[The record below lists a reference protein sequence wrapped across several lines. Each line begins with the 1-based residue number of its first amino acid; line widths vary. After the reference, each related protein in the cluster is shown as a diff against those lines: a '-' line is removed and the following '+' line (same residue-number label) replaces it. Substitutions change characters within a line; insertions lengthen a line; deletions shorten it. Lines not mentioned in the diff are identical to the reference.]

1 VAERSVR
8 ERLGLLL
15 ARAIPVGIVLGLG
28 WELLLGNQSLFRHL
42 ELREEAA
49 RTAAA
54 WGRESRENMEAHRR
68 LTHLADDPINLERL
82 AADEAGHARPGSVI
96 YRFDEAADAEHAA
109 AVEVPSPPQELG
121 DDAGVA
127 ASDAPAGAPAGLAP
141 GGAAAR
147 P

>member
-1 VAERSVR
+1 MAERSVR

-54 WGRESRENMEAHRR
+54 WGRESRENMEANRR

-96 YRFDEAADAEHAA
+96 YRFDEAVDADHAA
-109 AVEVPSPPQELG
+109 AVEVPSPPQELAEAPDPG
-121 DDAGVA
+121 A
-127 ASDAPAGAPAGLAP
+127 APSPATGPGA

>member
-1 VAERSVR
+1 MAERSVR

-49 RTAAA
+49 RTAAE
-54 WGRESRENMEAHRR
+54 WGRESRENMEANRR

-96 YRFDEAADAEHAA
+96 YRFDDAAEAERAA
-109 AVEVPSPPQELG
+109 AVEVPSPPQEL
-121 DDAGVA
+121 DAEAPADAAGV
-127 ASDAPAGAPAGLAP
+127 PGTP
-141 GGAAAR
+141 GGGDAAR